1 MAVPNLGDLVVST
14 ARRWIPTLADNVTNN
29 NALLM
34 RLKSKGQ
41 IKKGN
46 GGRSIVE
53 TLIYGTNSS
62 IQFYQDYD
70 VFTPPT
76 TSQAVLDGAEFL
88 WKQLGGFISWTGK
101 EERMNTGEEE
111 RFDIVKTRLKQMQA
125 NLNNTLSTSIFSDG
139 TAGAGKELTGL
150 KAAIPDDPTVAGTYG
165 GIDQVA
171 NSFWRSK
178 TSGTL
183 AAVTSTNVQGFLNT
197 QYIATIR
204 PPDRPDL
211 FVMDSVWFSAYW
223 GSLQAIQRITNDTL
237 GEAGFMNLKY
247 MDADCVYD
255 PGTQAKR
262 MYMLDTDSLFLRTSS
277 DRSLGFD
284 VGEQRT
290 IQNADYKVV
299 PIFFMGN
306 ITCNRR
312 ASNAILISG

>member
-14 ARRWIPTLADNVTNN
+14 ARRWIDNLADNVTNN

-53 TLIYGTNSS
+53 PLIYGSNSS

-101 EERMNTGEEE
+101 EERMNTGEYE

-125 NLNNTLSTSIFSDG
+125 NLNNTLSTSLFSDG

-150 KAAIPDDPTVAGTYG
+150 KAAIPDDPTVSGTYG

-237 GEAGFMNLKY
+237 GEAGFMNIKY

-255 PGTQAKR
+255 PATQAKR

-312 ASNAILISG
+312 ASNAILISA